1 MALADMMQCLIWLKL
16 EFGWYE
22 RLTCVSFE
30 AGQKRMMYPDP
41 TDMRKSFYSLSGIVT
56 NEMEHLPHWLKQKG
70 ILWILSKSSKNP
82 PKFLNWLQESRWIL
96 LNFKNILTIRGLLMA
111 YRKKTNIASPLG
123 QRAWKVYGYPRLVC
137 VDILRF
143 QQLIKILYFTYF
155 IHLFGL
161 ILWCSMLDVHIYQ
174 FLNM

>member
-1 MALADMMQCLIWLKL
+1 MLRLFRYLCTVFNIIAYDKHDRENCFRNAINRRAYS
-16 EFGWYE
+16 EF
-22 RLTCVSFE
+22 F
-30 AGQKRMMYPDP
+30 Q
-41 TDMRKSFYSLSGIVT
+41 
-56 NEMEHLPHWLKQKG
+56 
-70 ILWILSKSSKNP
+70 NP
-82 PKFLNWLQESRWIL
+82 PKFLQNSWTDSKNLVESSKI
-96 LNFKNILTIRGLLMA
+96 FKISSQYGVYWWHTE
-111 YRKKTNIASPLG
+111 KKTNIASPLG

-155 IHLFGL
+155 IYLFGL